1 MTFSAQPSFEP
12 IASPD
17 SENSQA
23 ETVSAEPQWL
33 LEGKLCD
40 SWGEHVSLPEWE
52 EETDQKGYRAK
63 NGWKVSL
70 IFRGGKVAMSYLLTC
85 SSRPRPSFNF

>member
-17 SENSQA
+17 LDNSQVK
-23 ETVSAEPQWL
+23 ESVTLSSEPQWL
-33 LEGKLCD
+33 LEGKLCH
-40 SWGEHVSLPEWE
+40 SWGEHFSLPEWKD
-52 EETDQKGYRAK
+52 ETDQKGYRAK

-70 IFRGGKVAMSYLLTC
+70 IS
-85 SSRPRPSFNF
+85 